1 MLMQQIEET
10 RANVDTGEIIQET
23 KVKTWSIRRDEEPF
37 FMTYSKA
44 LSILYNI
51 KTAAAIKVLWKLLDM
66 CDFNKGVVRVTK
78 KDRGDICQELEI
90 TGQTY
95 YNSIAQ
101 LKELKVLEGEGGYLV
116 LNPDIVWKGD
126 RVTRKRLLSSG
137 CRISIEPLED

>member
-23 KVKTWSIRRDEEPF
+23 KVKTWTIHREQEPF

-51 KTAAAIKVLWKLLDM
+51 KTAAAIKVLWKLLDL
-66 CDFNKGVVRVTK
+66 CDFNKGIVRVTK
-78 KDRGDICQELEI
+78 KDRISMCAELEI

-101 LKELKVLEGEGGYLV
+101 LKELGILDGEGGYLV

-126 RVTRKRLLSSG
+126 NATRRDILNSG
-137 CRISIEPLED
+137 CKISIEPVL